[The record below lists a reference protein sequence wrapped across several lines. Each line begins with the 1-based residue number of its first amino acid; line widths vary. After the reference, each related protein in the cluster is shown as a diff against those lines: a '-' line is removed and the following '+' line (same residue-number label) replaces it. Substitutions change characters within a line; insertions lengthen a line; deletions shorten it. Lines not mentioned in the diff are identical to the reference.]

1 MKGRFTRSKVSPK
14 SHKKAIAFIYAHD
27 IQGDDII
34 KLEHYLEERDDL
46 HHIYIILEK
55 NPSKNIIT
63 LCNRY
68 NHIKLLYSKNPALEI
83 EDIKRQFNGV
93 EVKFEDR
100 NFEDIKN
107 RSLENH

>member
-1 MKGRFTRSKVSPK
+1 MKGKFTRSKVSPK
-14 SHKKAIAFIYAHD
+14 SHKKVIAFIYAKSIHD
-27 IQGDDII
+27 DDII
-34 KLEHYLEERDDL
+34 KLEQYLEERDDL

-55 NPSKNIIT
+55 NPSQNIIT
-63 LCNRY
+63 FCNRY
-68 NHIKLLYSKNPALEI
+68 NHIKLLYSKNPRIEI

>member
-14 SHKKAIAFIYAHD
+14 SHKKVIAFIYAKD
-27 IQGDDII
+27 IQGNDVI
-34 KLEHYLEERDDL
+34 KLEQYLEERDDL

-55 NPSKNIIT
+55 NPSQNIIT

-68 NHIKLLYSKNPALEI
+68 NHIKLLYSKNPRIEI

-107 RSLENH
+107 R

>member
-14 SHKKAIAFIYAHD
+14 SHKKIVSFIYAQD

-34 KLEHYLEERDDL
+34 KLERYLEERDDL
-46 HHIYIILEK
+46 HHIYIIMEQ
-55 NPSKNIIT
+55 NPSQDIIT
-63 LCNRY
+63 VCNKY
-68 NHIKLLYSKNPALEI
+68 NHIKLLYSKNPAVEI
-83 EDIKRQFNGV
+83 EDIKRQFSGV